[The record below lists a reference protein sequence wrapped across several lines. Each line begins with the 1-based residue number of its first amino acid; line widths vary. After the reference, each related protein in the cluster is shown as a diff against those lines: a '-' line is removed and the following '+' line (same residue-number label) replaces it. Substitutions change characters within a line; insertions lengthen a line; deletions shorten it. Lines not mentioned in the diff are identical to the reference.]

1 MSNAVR
7 DREAWE
13 KIHFHGC
20 LPRAARRAAPYS
32 ESSIL
37 RQYPKESMKRAG
49 REILY
54 PCLLSFPDHSI
65 SLLVSMLTFSQAPVN
80 LPVSML
86 TPSQS
91 TISLPVSMSAS
102 ISASSQSSHQLSYFH
117 TDFFITMLLV
127 IQPVYLPDYLL
138 VFEYQDPSCQGNH
151 LRHIR

>member
-20 LPRAARRAAPYS
+20 LPRAARRAAFYTEP
-32 ESSIL
+32 SIL
-37 RQYPKESMKRAG
+37 RQHPKESRTG
-49 REILY
+49 NLY
-54 PCLLSFPDHSI
+54 PCLLSFLGHSI